1 MNSAI
6 TSQKRKAFQNRVA
19 QSVKLLRPPPPLTVS
34 EWANKYRK
42 LSRESSAEPGQYSTD
57 RAAFQKG
64 WQDAFNEEDVH
75 TVVLMKSA
83 QVGGTETFL
92 NNVAGYFIDQDPSPV
107 IMILPT
113 LELAES
119 FSKERF
125 SLMLR
130 DTPVLQGRVKDPRA
144 KDSNNTILQKSFPG
158 GNLTLAGANSP
169 SSLGSRPKRVVLL
182 SEVDRYPESAGTE
195 GDPVSLVMK
204 RSTTFFNRIAGLES
218 TPNIKGA
225 SRIETAF
232 EASDQRRYFVPCPH
246 CKEMQTLRWSNF
258 EWDKVP
264 DGIGGIEEHLHET
277 VLYRCDHCAAF
288 IDESEKMNMLQAGEW
303 RAKKPFN
310 GTAGFHIWEAYSPW
324 VAWSDIVRNFV
335 EAKKFPDTFKV
346 FVNTTLGETWEVQG
360 ESIEKQPL
368 MNRREHYEFEIPNG
382 VLVVTASVDV
392 QGDRLEIEWRGWG
405 VDEETWG
412 LKYQVIHGD
421 PTANELWDVQLD
433 EALSR
438 TFMSEAGIEFRT
450 VCVTIDSGFLS
461 EMVYRYCKSK
471 QPGRFYPTKGSSERG
486 KPVVSKMSKNNKMNV
501 SMFIL
506 GTDTAKDLVY
516 GRLKVDQPG
525 PGYCHFPL
533 EYEEDYFEQLTSEQ
547 AVTKFSNGISRRVWE
562 LKKGQK
568 RNEAL
573 DIFCGNYAALKIL
586 NPNVKKI
593 SEKILTK
600 EKEIKENQFRGN
612 EDSKA
617 KEAND
622 YSRTKRLKPRRN
634 GYMTKWKS

>member
-1 MNSAI
+1 
-6 TSQKRKAFQNRVA
+6 
-19 QSVKLLRPPPPLTVS
+19 
-34 EWANKYRK
+34 
-42 LSRESSAEPGQYSTD
+42 
-57 RAAFQKG
+57 
-64 WQDAFNEEDVH
+64 
-75 TVVLMKSA
+75 MKSA

-92 NNVAGYFIDQDPSPV
+92 NNVAGYFIHQDPSPL

-125 SLMLR
+125 ALMLR
-130 DTPVLQGRVKDPRA
+130 DSPVLLDKVKDARSR
-144 KDSNNTILQKSFPG
+144 DSNNTILQKSFPG

-218 TPNIKGA
+218 TPNVKGA

-246 CKEMQTLRWSNF
+246 CGEFQTLRWANF
-258 EWDKVP
+258 EWDKIP
-264 DGIGGIEEHLHET
+264 DGIGGTEQHLHET
-277 VLYRCDHCAAF
+277 VLYRCDNNKCGTL
-288 IDESEKMNMLQAGEW
+288 IDESEKMNMLTAGEW
-303 RAKKPFN
+303 RATKPFN

-324 VAWSDIVRNFV
+324 VQWSDIVANFV

-346 FVNTTLGETWEVQG
+346 FVNTTLGETWEVKG
-360 ESIEKQPL
+360 ESVDKQPL
-368 MNRREHYEFEIPNG
+368 MNRREHYEFDIPQG
-382 VLVVTASVDV
+382 VLVVTASIDV

-405 VDEETWG
+405 IDEETWG
-412 LKYQVIHGD
+412 LKYQIIHGD
-421 PTANELWDVQLD
+421 PTSNELWDVQLD
-433 EALSR
+433 EALSK
-438 TFMSEAGIEFRT
+438 TFMNEAGIEFRT
-450 VCVTIDSGFLS
+450 VCVTIDSGYLS
-461 EMVYRYCKSK
+461 EMVYRYCKKK
-471 QPGRFYPTKGSSERG
+471 QPQRFYPTKGSSERG
-486 KPVVSKMSKNNKMNV
+486 KPVVSKMSKNNKMGVN
-501 SMFIL
+501 MFIL

-573 DIFCGNYAALKIL
+573 DVFCGNYSALKIL
-586 NPNVKKI
+586 NPSFKRI

-600 EKEIKENQFRGN
+600 EKELEGQRAGEKNNSKTKETN
-612 EDSKA
+612 EFQQK
-617 KEAND
+617 KRFKP
-622 YSRTKRLKPRRN
+622 RTK
-634 GYMTKWKS
+634 GYINKWKT